1 MTLPSHTVP
10 RPAPRT
16 LGGGFLFG
24 VPVGDLGWFATLLMS
39 VASGFATFFAATF
52 CGIVGLL
59 IYSAATHRTPDYA
72 ISYRLI
78 GLPLGLLVLVVATI
92 YLGSLW
98 VKRMTRKA

>member
-1 MTLPSHTVP
+1 MALDSSIAS
-10 RPAPRT
+10 RPAART
-16 LGGGFLFG
+16 VGAGYLFG

-39 VASGFATFFAATF
+39 LASGFGSFFAATF

-59 IYSAATHRTPDYA
+59 VYSMATHHTPDYT

-78 GLPLGLLVLVVATI
+78 GLPVGLLVLVCASV

-98 VKRMTRKA
+98 MRRMLRKA